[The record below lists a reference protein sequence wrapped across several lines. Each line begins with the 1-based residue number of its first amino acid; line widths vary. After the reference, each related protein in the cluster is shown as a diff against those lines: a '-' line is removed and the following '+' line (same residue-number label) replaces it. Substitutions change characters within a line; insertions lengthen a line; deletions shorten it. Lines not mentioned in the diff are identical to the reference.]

1 MEHSFNNIVET
12 AAPVDQSL
20 NNIVETATPMEHS
33 FDNIAERCEELLPTP
48 NLSLP
53 ADMEL
58 EVVDLSN
65 NPNVPWTTSINENMS
80 QLEKTQLIALLKEYA
95 DVFTWE
101 YNEISGLDPNLVAY
115 ALNVELGVK
124 LVI

>member
-1 MEHSFNNIVET
+1 MNEANTTPTCCYTQEIAAPVEHSFNNIVET

-20 NNIVETATPMEHS
+20 NNIVETATPVEHS

-65 NPNVPWTTSINENMS
+65 NPNVP
-80 QLEKTQLIALLKEYA
+80 
-95 DVFTWE
+95 
-101 YNEISGLDPNLVAY
+101 
-115 ALNVELGVK
+115 
-124 LVI
+124 

>member
-1 MEHSFNNIVET
+1 
-12 AAPVDQSL
+12 
-20 NNIVETATPMEHS
+20 MEHS

-115 ALNVELGVK
+115 ALNVEPGVK
-124 LVI
+124 PVRQPIRTFHPDIEA